1 LHWHSLLRRAV
12 ATAVPLA
19 YLTLAGRERG
29 MEIIGQTR
37 SGLIEDALVITAGV
51 TIMALALRSRNRV

>member
-1 LHWHSLLRRAV
+1 V

-51 TIMALALRSRNRV
+51 TIVALALRSRNRV